1 MTLMKYNKNKN
12 TRTYPRE
19 GITPGQ
25 PGIPVE
31 GGKATVD
38 AKRDDATAAA
48 AHTRP
53 ILSHL
58 PSPTLC
64 LLILPCFAAK
74 LSDETHKLFQIFE
87 VLTQA

>member
-1 MTLMKYNKNKN
+1 MMLMKYNKNKN

-58 PSPTLC
+58 PSPTPAYLYC
-64 LLILPCFAAK
+64 HALQQ
-74 LSDETHKLFQIFE
+74 S
-87 VLTQA
+87 

>member
-1 MTLMKYNKNKN
+1 MLMKYNKNKN

-58 PSPTLC
+58 PCPTPAYLYC
-64 LLILPCFAAK
+64 HALQQ
-74 LSDETHKLFQIFE
+74 S
-87 VLTQA
+87 

>member
-1 MTLMKYNKNKN
+1 MLMKYNKNKN

-58 PSPTLC
+58 PSPTPAYLYC
-64 LLILPCFAAK
+64 HALQQ
-74 LSDETHKLFQIFE
+74 S
-87 VLTQA
+87 

>member
-1 MTLMKYNKNKN
+1 MLMKYNNNKN

-31 GGKATVD
+31 RGKGTVD

-58 PSPTLC
+58 PSPILC

-74 LSDETHKLFQIFE
+74 LSDKTHKLFQIFE